1 MTSPC
6 VLDAWISRE
15 CDGPEA
21 LPLPD
26 RVRVTQLRLLRQ
38 TLVYAATRSRFYKR
52 TLAGQDLH
60 LRSLADLARLPFTL
74 SLIHI

>member
-26 RVRVTQLRLLRQ
+26 RVRATQLRLLRDEMSAQ
-38 TLVYAATRSRFYKR
+38 VAAA
-52 TLAGQDLH
+52 LLG
-60 LRSLADLARLPFTL
+60 
-74 SLIHI
+74 

>member
-26 RVRVTQLRLLRQ
+26 RVRATQLRLLRQ
-38 TLVYAATRSRFYKR
+38 TLAWAATR
-52 TLAGQDLH
+52 
-60 LRSLADLARLPFTL
+60 
-74 SLIHI
+74 